1 VPTTTVFRYGEFLQT
16 FPSRY
21 CPHTPATHRCTPRGP
36 QDTGVAAC
44 RRRCLRS
51 GQGRPGGCST
61 AVAPRPECRALPRNR
76 RLRHTRGGRAS
87 TAQWGELAFYPK
99 KLSGA
104 GTRYSTLDRELL
116 AAFSA
121 VRHFRF
127 LLEGRQFRLLT
138 DHKPLVISL
147 FRTTPTWL
155 QNVVEDA
162 LSRPPAAA
170 AQQPLSAQST
180 SPVPTAEDW
189 PEEGLVAPER
199 PALAKIHRSSLALN
213 VFTSLHS
220 TVLHFETVRERK
232 MEDCLLRPRDLL
244 HGASRGRFAS
254 SFLRETCGCNTNI
267 DSYLFEYYLMLP
279 RTRCT
284 VQQ

>member
-1 VPTTTVFRYGEFLQT
+1 MPCSPSQQTPPT
-16 FPSRY
+16 
-21 CPHTPATHRCTPRGP
+21 HTW
-36 QDTGVAAC
+36 
-44 RRRCLRS
+44 
-51 GQGRPGGCST
+51 GG
-61 AVAPRPECRALPRNR
+61 
-76 RLRHTRGGRAS
+76 HAS
-87 TAQWGELAFYPK
+87 TAQWGELAFYSK

-104 GTRYSTLDRELL
+104 GTRYSIFNRELL

-147 FRTTPTWL
+147 FRTTPPWSARQQRQLSFIAEFTSDIRHTPGL
-155 QNVVEDA
+155 ENA

-170 AQQPLSAQST
+170 AQQPPSAQST

-199 PALAKIHRSSLALN
+199 PALAKIHSSSLALN

-232 MEDCLLRPRDLL
+232 MEDCRLWPRDLL

-254 SFLRETCGCNTNI
+254 SFL
-267 DSYLFEYYLMLP
+267 
-279 RTRCT
+279 
-284 VQQ
+284 